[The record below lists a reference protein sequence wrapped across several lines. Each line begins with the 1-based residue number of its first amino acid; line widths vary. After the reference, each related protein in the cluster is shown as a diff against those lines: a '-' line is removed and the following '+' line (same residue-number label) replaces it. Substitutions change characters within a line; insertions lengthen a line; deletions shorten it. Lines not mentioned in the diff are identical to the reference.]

1 MTFQERV
8 IERFK
13 EFFPNAEIVYT
24 VKDWSIGQSVA
35 FGMAEEKNEGD
46 RFLHSAIRE
55 QKNEFSGNDYNAE
68 EILISVRLDDLYFY
82 RAPERIYIRLIDSSN
97 DKSEAIAR
105 FSLGYKA

>member
-1 MTFQERV
+1 MTYQERV

-13 EFFPNAEIVYT
+13 EFFPAAEIVYT
-24 VKDWSIGQSVA
+24 SQDWAMGPSLG
-35 FGMAEEKNEGD
+35 FGMDELKNEGE

-55 QKNEFSGNDYNAE
+55 KKNEFSDSNYNAE

-82 RAPERIYIRLIDSSN
+82 RAPDRIYIRLVDSGN

-105 FSLGYKA
+105 FSLGYKS